1 MQTSKIHFKMY
12 YITEYQDVESCDTKM
27 AVRNNDNNKTETKQH
42 IRRPVIW
49 KQLVHGD
56 WT

>member
-1 MQTSKIHFKMY
+1 MY

-27 AVRNNDNNKTETKQH
+27 AVRNNDNNKTETKQD